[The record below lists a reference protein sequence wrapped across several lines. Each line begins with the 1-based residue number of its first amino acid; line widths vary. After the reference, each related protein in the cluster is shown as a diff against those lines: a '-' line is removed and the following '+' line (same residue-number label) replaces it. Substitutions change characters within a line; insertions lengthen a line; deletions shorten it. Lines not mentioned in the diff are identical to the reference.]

1 MFHWNKGQAVF
12 HSKISLP
19 GFQLGS
25 FYVNEVSK
33 LCSSDW
39 TKPVSVIS
47 RKKKPGFP
55 CKGWFRQHKQVG
67 VSWEFSLKFFLG
79 YTEYVRSPCQQM
91 VAKHLLFIK
100 FEPLVNNGEFI
111 PLDEYF
117 LKVHMNWI
125 FLLSVHTPSTPPII
139 SNTTYTHVF
148 DKRISTCQN
157 SLLSYSQIYSMFY
170 LTNTLRLL
178 SGTPNLIFLKLNS
191 WTSFPTLSL
200 FWWFLSHLR
209 AIPIIRFY
217 KPEY

>member
-1 MFHWNKGQAVF
+1 MQYRGKVYSCHISPIVLRNNLCLCVYSGSSSSLFSEKGFHHHYIQI
-12 HSKISLP
+12 HSLRISI
-19 GFQLGS
+19 F
-25 FYVNEVSK
+25 
-33 LCSSDW
+33 
-39 TKPVSVIS
+39 
-47 RKKKPGFP
+47 
-55 CKGWFRQHKQVG
+55 
-67 VSWEFSLKFFLG
+67 WERNPITCNNYATLHCTYSITLKF
-79 YTEYVRSPCQQM
+79 
-91 VAKHLLFIK
+91 
-100 FEPLVNNGEFI
+100 
-111 PLDEYF
+111 LD
-117 LKVHMNWI
+117 
-125 FLLSVHTPSTPPII
+125 
-139 SNTTYTHVF
+139 TTYTHVF

>member
-1 MFHWNKGQAVF
+1 MRYPNCAVLIGHDRSQFFVRKTIKRFSCSGGLRQGIVWETKGIDSV
-12 HSKISLP
+12 S
-19 GFQLGS
+19 FQ
-25 FYVNEVSK
+25 
-33 LCSSDW
+33 
-39 TKPVSVIS
+39 
-47 RKKKPGFP
+47 
-55 CKGWFRQHKQVG
+55 H
-67 VSWEFSLKFFLG
+67 
-79 YTEYVRSPCQQM
+79 TEYVRSPCQQM

-200 FWWFLSHLR
+200 FWWFLSHLM

>member
-39 TKPVSVIS
+39 TKPVSVIG

-55 CKGWFRQHKQVG
+55 CKGWLRQHKQVG

-91 VAKHLLFIK
+91 ANRLFFIK
-100 FEPLVNNGEFI
+100 FGFLIDHGESI
-111 PLDEYF
+111 PADKF
-117 LKVHMNWI
+117 LLGGSYKWI
-125 FLLSVHTPSTPPII
+125 FLLGVHII
-139 SNTTYTHVF
+139 NQRDS
-148 DKRISTCQN
+148 R
-157 SLLSYSQIYSMFY
+157 YSAKFG
-170 LTNTLRLL
+170 L
-178 SGTPNLIFLKLNS
+178 SGIVL
-191 WTSFPTLSL
+191 
-200 FWWFLSHLR
+200 
-209 AIPIIRFY
+209 
-217 KPEY
+217 